1 MKKAIITGLAVLAAC
16 AALIGAYILGRTQ
29 TPTATNQDVINL
41 NDVQGFSAN
50 GDELHIYTADGNEYL
65 IVR

>member
-16 AALIGAYILGRTQ
+16 AALVGAYMLGRTH
-29 TPTATNQDVINL
+29 TPIATNRDIINL
-41 NDVQGFSAN
+41 NDVQDFSVN

-65 IVR
+65 IIR